1 MEPTTVSV
9 DNFVENHLQKA
20 SQTAPNQVCHVLIPF
35 WAAKKSIKSMTSHE
49 NARNGA
55 TYFGVISVTG
65 NCGLVSAPTW
75 LGVAFKGVL
84 HA

>member
-1 MEPTTVSV
+1 M
-9 DNFVENHLQKA
+9 
-20 SQTAPNQVCHVLIPF
+20 
-35 WAAKKSIKSMTSHE
+35 KSMTSHE

-55 TYFGVISVTG
+55 TYFGVISVAG

-84 HA
+84 YA